1 MGLYFGVGLAKSGG
15 STPSPNDSLHFKLS
29 GIDQI
34 LAIVLEE
41 SFFTW
46 RRRQWVVLSFK
57 LCLCHLFMPIDVV
70 GFPSKIIHLL
80 WMEDLP
86 QTQAYGISEQ
96 EFVALGNFVARVP
109 YDSTPLFERNVGH
122 NNL

>member
-1 MGLYFGVGLAKSGG
+1 MVTHTNWDDQCNILHGNEYGAKKLGLYFGVGLAKSCG

-46 RRRQWVVLSFK
+46 RRRQWVILSFK

-86 QTQAYGISEQ
+86 QT
-96 EFVALGNFVARVP
+96 
-109 YDSTPLFERNVGH
+109 
-122 NNL
+122 